1 MPISV
6 LLAEDHLLFRQDVR
20 TLLEAHADLQ
30 IVGEATS
37 GREAMTLAERLQPDV
52 IVLDLVLPGLSGLEI
67 LNRLRG
73 QQPKTHIVI
82 LSMHAE
88 EVYVRNALYH
98 GVSGY
103 VLKED
108 AFSHL
113 VPALREAVAGRQY
126 LSPLLRRQLDQ
137 EDKLAPLV

>member
-1 MPISV
+1 MSISV
-6 LLAEDHLLFRQDVR
+6 LLAEDHVLFRQDVR
-20 TLLEAHADLQ
+20 TLLQAHPDLQ
-30 IVGEATS
+30 IVGEATN
-37 GREAMTLAERLQPDV
+37 GREAMALAEQLNPDV
-52 IVLDLVLPGLSGLEI
+52 MVLDLVLPGLSGLEV
-67 LNRLRG
+67 LNRLHR
-73 QQPKTHIVI
+73 QQPGMRIVV

-108 AFSHL
+108 AFHHL

-126 LSPLLRRQLDQ
+126 LSPLLQRQVDEENGLS
-137 EDKLAPLV
+137 A